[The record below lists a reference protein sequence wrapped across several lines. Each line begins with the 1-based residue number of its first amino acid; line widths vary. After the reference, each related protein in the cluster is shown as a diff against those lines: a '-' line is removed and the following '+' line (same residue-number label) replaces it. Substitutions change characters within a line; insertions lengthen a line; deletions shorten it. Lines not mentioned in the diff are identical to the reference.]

1 MSLWWVCLFLL
12 PEVTLFLLNAGS
24 ASTVMPT
31 PARTATTKTLTR
43 VEVPEPWE
51 QNSQSSLFVLPLASL
66 RHDRFVSEKTV
77 IPYDTQDIPPLLRR
91 VDLHQRIFNTTN
103 FHGKCVNQYNTRWLQ
118 KLVSN
123 ARYVFYKTVILLTL
137 EVTPKT
143 AFAYAS
149 LSLGA
154 LLMEDKDRSY
164 SLVNS
169 AKKILDALGP
179 NNSFVASCT

>member
-1 MSLWWVCLFLL
+1 MG
-12 PEVTLFLLNAGS
+12 N
-24 ASTVMPT
+24 
-31 PARTATTKTLTR
+31 
-43 VEVPEPWE
+43 
-51 QNSQSSLFVLPLASL
+51 
-66 RHDRFVSEKTV
+66 VSMN
-77 IPYDTQDIPPLLRR
+77 ITQDDYKNLLAM
-91 VDLHQRIFNTTN
+91 QGTCF
-103 FHGKCVNQYNTRWLQ
+103 
-118 KLVSN
+118 
-123 ARYVFYKTVILLTL
+123 ILPSPSTL